1 MVPDVL
7 EKVDFEGFVDW
18 VGVGLGGNCGYGNAV
33 LLEKGK
39 GLGRDCVGKLG

>member
-7 EKVDFEGFVDW
+7 KKVDFEGFVNW
-18 VGVGLGGNCGYGNAV
+18 VGVGFGGNGGHGDTV

-39 GLGRDCVGKLG
+39 RLGRDGVGKLG